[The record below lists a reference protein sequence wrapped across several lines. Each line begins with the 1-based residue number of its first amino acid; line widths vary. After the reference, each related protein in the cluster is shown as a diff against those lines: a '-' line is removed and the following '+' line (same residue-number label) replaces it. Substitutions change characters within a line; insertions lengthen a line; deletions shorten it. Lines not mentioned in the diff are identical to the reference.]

1 VINLLYWTRRRLVP
15 FLAISIIIPFISGCS
30 SLSAPIVVASGA
42 GIGYVLLQSHSRT
55 GKEYWNDQQLDRAIT
70 RAINKDKTLTTKY
83 GDTKHINVTVFNGI
97 VLLTGEAPVETQ
109 IARIIDL
116 ANSFSASRQVINRIE
131 LAGKS
136 NLNSRVNDALL
147 TTQVRASLLDSE
159 YLNGHKI
166 KVVTERAN
174 VYLLGTV
181 TRKESEIAADLAS
194 SVSGV
199 VRVVKVFQYL

>member
-1 VINLLYWTRRRLVP
+1 MNLLYWIRRRLAP
-15 FLAISIIIPFISGCS
+15 FLAISLVIPFISGCS

-42 GIGYVLLQSHSRT
+42 GIGYVLLQSHTRT
-55 GKEYWNDQQLDRAIT
+55 IKEYWDDQQLDRAIT
-70 RAINKDKTLTTKY
+70 RAINKDKQLRAAY
-83 GDTKHINVTVFNGI
+83 GDTQHINVTVLNGI
-97 VLLTGEAPVETQ
+97 VLLTGEAPIENQ
-109 IARIIDL
+109 IARIIDV

-136 NLNSRVNDALL
+136 NFNSRANDTLL
-147 TTQVRASLLDSE
+147 TAQVRASLLDSE

-181 TRKESEIAADLAS
+181 TREESEIAANLAS
-194 SVSGV
+194 NISGV

>member
-1 VINLLYWTRRRLVP
+1 M
-15 FLAISIIIPFISGCS
+15 
-30 SLSAPIVVASGA
+30 SAPIVVASGA
-42 GIGYVLLQSHSRT
+42 GIGYVLLQSHTRT
-55 GKEYWNDQQLDRAIT
+55 VKEYWDDQQLDRAIT
-70 RAINKDKTLTTKY
+70 RAIKKDKQLRAAY

-136 NLNSRVNDALL
+136 NFNSRANDTLL
-147 TTQVRASLLDSE
+147 TAQVRASLLDSE

-181 TRKESEIAADLAS
+181 TKEESEIAANLAS
-194 SVSGV
+194 NISGV